1 MTGATN
7 IVAGGY
13 GADDTDKEWITVT
26 HILQYYYDLLSFSSR
41 AVIMFT
47 SNTSVYWQVTLVY
60 K

>member
-26 HILQYYYDLLSFSSR
+26 HILQYYYDLLSFNSR
-41 AVIMFT
+41 AVIMCC
-47 SNTSVYWQVTLVY
+47 V
-60 K
+60 